1 MATLIKN
8 SGTAVECEPGNN
20 QPVQQE
26 SVPYADLDPINA
38 QIDAFRKKIAESTD
52 EQIKGMIYTATAFRV
67 PDVQALLAAHPDCAY
82 LRVFNAFDGGE
93 HTTYMVALN
102 SNFES
107 LTSDGA
113 VVMQSCCPC
122 KPCKI

>member
-8 SGTAVECEPGNN
+8 AGTAVECTPDNN

-26 SVPYADLDPINA
+26 SVPYADLEEVNV
-38 QIDAFRKKIAESTD
+38 QIDAFRNKVAESTD
-52 EQIKGMIYTATAFRV
+52 EQIKGIYTSTAFPV
-67 PDVQALLAAHPDCAY
+67 QDVRALLDAHPDCAY
-82 LRVFNAFDGGE
+82 LRVFNAFDAGV
-93 HTTYMVALN
+93 HTMYMVALN
-102 SNFES
+102 SKFES

-113 VVMQSCCPC
+113 VVMQACCVC